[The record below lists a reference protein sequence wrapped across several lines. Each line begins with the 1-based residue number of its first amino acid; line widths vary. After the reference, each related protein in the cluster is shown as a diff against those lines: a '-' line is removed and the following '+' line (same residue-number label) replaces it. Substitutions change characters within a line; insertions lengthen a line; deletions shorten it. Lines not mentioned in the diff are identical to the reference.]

1 MATIN
6 DVAKLA
12 NVSVAT
18 VSRVIGNT
26 DRVKPETR
34 SRVIEAINIL
44 NYQPN
49 ILARQLRRKETKA
62 IIVVVPDITNSFFS
76 NVLLGIETIA
86 SKYEYQVLLGD
97 TQNDQSK
104 GYAYL
109 DLLKQKQVDGLIS
122 LTARI
127 ERGHLEEI
135 SNQYPV
141 VLACEYLEG
150 ASVPAVVIDNI
161 RCAEKLTQH
170 LIKLGH
176 KQIAFLSGPLDII
189 LNRDRLK
196 GFYNS
201 MIDHGI
207 EVDPLLVAE
216 GDFTMESGY
225 HLTKKLMTL
234 KRPPTAIFAAND
246 EMAIGSI
253 KAIKSIGWK
262 VPKDV
267 AVVGFDDIK
276 MASVFE
282 PSLTTIAQPA
292 SLIGIRAMETLLDL
306 MNQGSYVRRSNI
318 LEGDLVIR
326 ESCGATFKGL
336 Q

>member
-6 DVAKLA
+6 DVARLA

-26 DRVKPETR
+26 NRVKPETR
-34 SRVIEAINIL
+34 SRVIEAIKTL

-49 ILARQLRRKETKA
+49 ILARQLRRKETKS
-62 IIVVVPDITNSFFS
+62 IIVVVPGITNSFFS

-109 DLLKQKQVDGLIS
+109 DLLKQKQVDGVIS
-122 LTARI
+122 LTARMKR
-127 ERGHLEEI
+127 EYLEEI

-150 ASVPAVVIDNI
+150 SNVPTVAIDNI

-170 LIKLGH
+170 LINLRH
-176 KQIAFLSGPLDII
+176 KRIAFLSGPMEII

-201 MIDHGI
+201 MIIHGM
-207 EVDPLLVAE
+207 EVDSSLVAE

-225 HLTKKLMTL
+225 QLTKKLLTL
-234 KRPPTAIFAAND
+234 ERPPTAIFAAND

-253 KAIKSIGWK
+253 KAIKCIGWK

-276 MASVFE
+276 MASIFE

-306 MNQGSYVRRSNI
+306 MNQESYVRRSTI
-318 LEGDLVIR
+318 LKGDLVIR
-326 ESCGATFKGL
+326 ESCGATMI
-336 Q
+336 

>member
-1 MATIN
+1 
-6 DVAKLA
+6 
-12 NVSVAT
+12 
-18 VSRVIGNT
+18 
-26 DRVKPETR
+26 
-34 SRVIEAINIL
+34 
-44 NYQPN
+44 
-49 ILARQLRRKETKA
+49 
-62 IIVVVPDITNSFFS
+62 
-76 NVLLGIETIA
+76 
-86 SKYEYQVLLGD
+86 
-97 TQNDQSK
+97 
-104 GYAYL
+104 
-109 DLLKQKQVDGLIS
+109 
-122 LTARI
+122 
-127 ERGHLEEI
+127 
-135 SNQYPV
+135 
-141 VLACEYLEG
+141 
-150 ASVPAVVIDNI
+150 
-161 RCAEKLTQH
+161 
-170 LIKLGH
+170 
-176 KQIAFLSGPLDII
+176 
-189 LNRDRLK
+189 
-196 GFYNS
+196 